1 MTALKVPT
9 GAVAFPQWLLPH
21 LQPSRTVLEMG
32 LVIEVREEIL
42 RQVVELRRKQET
54 RLAAQQHRSAI
65 LGGAAITV
73 AALISAVPAK
83 SSPPASSPCC
93 WPSPTEC
100 AGTASTRL
108 PPNGSTAPNID
119 KLTKRFSNRNDGHRA
134 LLDHLIAVHNDH
146 HGRNELAVNSARRI
160 VAIQVIA
167 TFVALSLLVG
177 ALLALG

>member
-1 MTALKVPT
+1 
-9 GAVAFPQWLLPH
+9 
-21 LQPSRTVLEMG
+21 MG

-42 RQVVELRRKQET
+42 RQVVELRRKQDI
-54 RLAAQQHRSAI
+54 RLAAQQRRSAI
-65 LGGAAITV
+65 LGGAAITLG
-73 AALISAVPAK
+73 ALISAVVA
-83 SSPPASSPCC
+83 
-93 WPSPTEC
+93 SPTAKATSGQVIA
-100 AGTASTRL
+100 AGIFAVL
-108 PPNGSTAPNID
+108 LALANGVCWYGVYAAAAKWFDGPDID